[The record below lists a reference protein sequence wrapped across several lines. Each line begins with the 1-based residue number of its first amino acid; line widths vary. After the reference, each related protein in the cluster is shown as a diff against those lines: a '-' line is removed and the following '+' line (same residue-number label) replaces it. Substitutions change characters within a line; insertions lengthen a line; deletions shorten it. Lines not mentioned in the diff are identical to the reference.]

1 MTTTSRPRRRS
12 VQVAGLPGTRPT
24 RTPLGGVLVGIDTG
38 QDPRTRA
45 DEATSRPLGALAWA
59 VAEARASGRP
69 LHLLTACAPSEP
81 LSPAFGHL
89 ATPYPE
95 PGWDSAGPA
104 LEALVEALP
113 DPEARSATTGVT
125 TERATGHAWEVL
137 LEACPDAG
145 ILVIGQRRLGAV
157 RRWVEGSTSMAV
169 VGRCPVPVAV
179 VPGDWPPPG
188 ARDTTDPVTVGVDL
202 HPGDLRTP
210 TDGVTGRHLR
220 RHRVERAEA
229 TVGFAAAYA
238 ARHGVALRVLC
249 SWDPPPELA
258 WSDDQLA
265 THEARR
271 TADLESWVEGL
282 SDRPTGLDVRVETS
296 VGRAAERLVAYAA
309 SSSLTVVGRHSGLA
323 HTPGR
328 SFGSST
334 RALLRHAP
342 SPVVVVP
349 PTEPRR

>member
-1 MTTTSRPRRRS
+1 MTTTKRPRRRPVEVS
-12 VQVAGLPGTRPT
+12 GLPGTRPT
-24 RTPLGGVLVGIDTG
+24 RTPPGGVLIGVDTG
-38 QDPRTRA
+38 QDPRTRT
-45 DEATSRPLGALAWA
+45 DESTGRPLGALAWA
-59 VAEARASGRP
+59 VAEARAAGRP
-69 LHLLTACAPSEP
+69 LHLLTACAPLEP
-81 LSPAFGHL
+81 LTPTFGRL
-89 ATPYPE
+89 GTPYPE
-95 PGWDSAGPA
+95 PGWDDASAALEDLVGHLPDQEAGPA
-104 LEALVEALP
+104 
-113 DPEARSATTGVT
+113 TTRVT
-125 TERATGHAWEVL
+125 AETATGHAWEVL

-145 ILVIGQRRLGAV
+145 MLVIGQRRLGAV
-157 RRWVEGSTSMAV
+157 RRWVEGSTSMSV

-179 VPGDWPPPG
+179 VPDDWPPPG

-202 HPGDLRTP
+202 HPADLRAP
-210 TDGVTGRHLR
+210 TDGQTGRHLH

-229 TVGFAAAYA
+229 AVGLAAAYA

-271 TADLESWVEGL
+271 ATDIESWVEGL
-282 SDRPTGLDVRVETS
+282 PDRPTGLDVRVETS

-349 PTEPRR
+349 PMET

>member
-1 MTTTSRPRRRS
+1 MSTTSRSRRTS
-12 VQVAGLPGTRPT
+12 AQVSGLPGTRPT
-24 RTPLGGVLVGIDTG
+24 RTPRGGVLVGIDTD
-38 QDPRTRA
+38 QDPRTRF
-45 DEATSRPLGALAWA
+45 DEAAGRPLGALAWA
-59 VAEARASGRP
+59 VDEARASGRP
-69 LHLLTACAPSEP
+69 LHLLTACAPLEP
-81 LSPAFGHL
+81 LAPGFGHL
-89 ATPYPE
+89 AAPYPE

-104 LEALVEALP
+104 LQAVVEALP
-113 DPEARSATTGVT
+113 DPEARSATTRVT

-145 ILVIGQRRLGAV
+145 MLVIGQRRLGAV

-179 VPGDWPPPG
+179 VPDDWPSPG
-188 ARDTTDPVTVGVDL
+188 ARDTADPVTVGVDL
-202 HPGDLRTP
+202 HPADLRTP
-210 TDGVTGRHLR
+210 ADGQTGRHLR
-220 RHRVERAEA
+220 RRRVERAEA
-229 TVGFAAAYA
+229 AVGFAAAYA
-238 ARHGVALRVLC
+238 ARHGVALRVRC
-249 SWDPPPELA
+249 SWEPPPELA

-271 TADLESWVEGL
+271 AADLDSWVEGL
-282 SDRPTGLDVRVETS
+282 SDRPTGLDVSVETS

-349 PTEPRR
+349 PTQL

>member
-1 MTTTSRPRRRS
+1 MTTTSRPRRRP
-12 VQVAGLPGTRPT
+12 VQASGLPGTRPT
-24 RTPLGGVLVGIDTG
+24 RTPPGGVLVGVDTAR
-38 QDPRTRA
+38 DPRSRS
-45 DEATSRPLGALAWA
+45 DESTGRPLGALAWA

-69 LHLLTACAPSEP
+69 LHLLTACAPLEP
-81 LSPAFGHL
+81 LAPTFGHL
-89 ATPYPE
+89 GTPYPE
-95 PGWDSAGPA
+95 PGWDEASAALDDLVEHLPDQEPGPA
-104 LEALVEALP
+104 
-113 DPEARSATTGVT
+113 TTRVT
-125 TERATGHAWEVL
+125 TETATGHAWEVL

-145 ILVIGQRRLGAV
+145 MLVIGQRRLGAV

-179 VPGDWPPPG
+179 VPDDWPPPG
-188 ARDTTDPVTVGVDL
+188 AHDTTDPVTVGVDL
-202 HPGDLRTP
+202 HPADLRAP
-210 TDGVTGRHLR
+210 SDGQTGRHLR

-229 TVGFAAAYA
+229 AVGFAAAYA

-271 TADLESWVEGL
+271 ASDIESWVEGL
-282 SDRPTGLDVRVETS
+282 TDRPTGLDVRVETS

-349 PTEPRR
+349 PTEP